1 MDPRTVMELYP
12 ALRGWAATNAAAN
25 YLLDEGLDADA
36 EAKFADSR
44 EVAVNIVV
52 DLAMELGLDFLEPA
66 PHHKD
71 TSVLGYWYRRYSGQ
85 AFDEGWSIFD
95 AEFQLDERPGLNHDG
110 EPCMVTLIGHELQ
123 VQRCDEADRLPD
135 DVDAWALVMNGTSDC
150 HDLARRII
158 AAESPV
164 EFSRMLNYTKGW
176 EL

>member
-1 MDPRTVMELYP
+1 MDPRTV
-12 ALRGWAATNAAAN
+12 
-25 YLLDEGLDADA
+25 
-36 EAKFADSR
+36 
-44 EVAVNIVV
+44 
-52 DLAMELGLDFLEPA
+52 MELGLDFLEPA

-95 AEFQLDERPGLNHDG
+95 AEFQLDKRPGLNHDG

-176 EL
+176 DL